1 MKEYQFDLSISL
13 GDYAH
18 QIIHQNFQK
27 VIDQEKSVFKD
38 QDIEPLHQMRVGTR
52 RLRTAIQVFSNA
64 IALPK
69 EVNNSSIGK
78 IARSLGETRDLD
90 VLQQSL
96 IERYQPLLTKA
107 EESKFVRVIKHLQ
120 QKRDRSFLKLKKML
134 NGDRY
139 LTLKQAIQDWLIQP
153 NYTMMAN
160 LSVLEILPDLLL
172 PLICRLFLHS
182 GWLVGTTIQSGKV
195 SLISIEDA
203 AELNQQLRKFG
214 SDLHDLRKQIK
225 GVRYQTEFFSDFYE
239 DAYAQRIEE
248 FKAMQEMLGQLQDH
262 VVLSDFLESA
272 LKEDLGKSLP
282 TIAQIMREESIAF
295 WQSWQPLQ
303 EKYLS
308 PEFRKSLRSILTT
321 PLVQAHL

>member
-1 MKEYQFDLSISL
+1 
-13 GDYAH
+13 
-18 QIIHQNFQK
+18 
-27 VIDQEKSVFKD
+27 
-38 QDIEPLHQMRVGTR
+38 
-52 RLRTAIQVFSNA
+52 
-64 IALPK
+64 
-69 EVNNSSIGK
+69 
-78 IARSLGETRDLD
+78 
-90 VLQQSL
+90 
-96 IERYQPLLTKA
+96 
-107 EESKFVRVIKHLQ
+107 
-120 QKRDRSFLKLKKML
+120 ML

-139 LTLKQAIQDWLIQP
+139 LTLKQAIHDWLIQP

-214 SDLHDLRKQIK
+214 SHLHDLRKQIK

-248 FKAMQEMLGQLQDH
+248 FKTMQEMLGQLQDH

>member
-1 MKEYQFDLSISL
+1 MKEHQFNLSISL

-18 QIIHQNFQK
+18 QVIHQNFQK

-38 QDIEPLHQMRVGTR
+38 QDIEPLHQMRVGMR
-52 RLRTAIQVFSNA
+52 RLRTAIQVFGNA
-64 IALPK
+64 ISLPK

-90 VLQQSL
+90 VLQQTL

-139 LTLKQAIQDWLIQP
+139 QTLKQAIQDWLIQP

-160 LSVLEILPDLLL
+160 LAVLEVLPDLLL

-195 SLISIEDA
+195 SLISIEDG

-214 SDLHDLRKQIK
+214 SNLHDLRKHIK

-239 DAYAQRIEE
+239 DAYAQRMEE
-248 FKAMQEMLGQLQDH
+248 FITMQEMLGQLQDH